1 MGACWHSLDLDQHCL
16 SRQTELENPGRLH
29 WSHRGAVS
37 RPPPDGSSARE
48 GRRDGEVWVAN
59 GSVDGNCKGWR
70 RISSAEEVSGGMKG
84 LHLFQLDL
92 GCAGGKKKGHRAL
105 SEKSSS
111 LSTVQAEDAQKQGGE
126 EVAMKLDTCR
136 GPSRSP
142 AEGGITA
149 GPGCNSAEIL
159 VPAKMFLG
167 NKLFSTAREGE
178 RTLGRGSADGA
189 SGIWDAEVS
198 RRENNSSRQR
208 I

>member
-70 RISSAEEVSGGMKG
+70 GISSAEEG
-84 LHLFQLDL
+84 LRRHERAPPLPAGFGLCL
-92 GCAGGKKKGHRAL
+92 GKKGHRAL

-111 LSTVQAEDAQKQGGE
+111 LSKVQAEDALKQGGE

-178 RTLGRGSADGA
+178 RTPGRGSADGA

>member
-1 MGACWHSLDLDQHCL
+1 MHVGIPWTWINTASADRQSWKTLAGSIGA
-16 SRQTELENPGRLH
+16 TEELFPVLLLMVPLQE
-29 WSHRGAVS
+29 
-37 RPPPDGSSARE
+37 RE
-48 GRRDGEVWVAN
+48 GGMEKFGWQMALWMGTARAGGGSALLRR
-59 GSVDGNCKGWR
+59 
-70 RISSAEEVSGGMKG
+70 VSGGMKG

-111 LSTVQAEDAQKQGGE
+111 LSKVQAEEARKQGGE

-142 AEGGITA
+142 AEGEITA

>member
-1 MGACWHSLDLDQHCL
+1 MHVGIPWTWINTASADRQSWKTLAGSIGA
-16 SRQTELENPGRLH
+16 TEELFPVLLLMVPLQE
-29 WSHRGAVS
+29 
-37 RPPPDGSSARE
+37 RE
-48 GRRDGEVWVAN
+48 GGMEKFGWQMALWMGTARAGGGSALLRR
-59 GSVDGNCKGWR
+59 
-70 RISSAEEVSGGMKG
+70 VSGGMKG

-111 LSTVQAEDAQKQGGE
+111 LSKVQAEDALKQGGE

-142 AEGGITA
+142 AEGEITA